1 MTEKKGEF
9 VPAQKFIGMQVI
21 DSKGSAVGTVK
32 DLGVNVTEKE
42 FNLIVATK
50 ASSEIQLSWGDIQSV
65 LDVVL
70 LRKEIELPKTTE
82 HGLPPPPPMSN
93 CPKCGTQLDDEPV
106 IPGEPFI
113 FNQLPDIDGFYNKRP
128 SLKEK
133 VLGKNIK

>member
-32 DLGVNVTEKE
+32 DLGVNVVAKE
-42 FNLIVATK
+42 FNLIVTTK
-50 ASSEIQLSWGDIQSV
+50 TRSEVQVTWEDIQSV

-82 HGLPPPPPMSN
+82 PGMPPPPMSN
-93 CPKCGTQLDDEPV
+93 CPNCGTPV
-106 IPGEPFI
+106 IPTAKFCPKCG
-113 FNQLPDIDGFYNKRP
+113 GK
-128 SLKEK
+128 LK
-133 VLGKNIK
+133 